1 MYKVRYRKNSY
12 DFYNG
17 EEYSIKEE
25 NYRPDILLFGLVET
39 VFDGMTA
46 QDYFVEL
53 RNYMDEVESYLK
65 EWFNFD
71 KSIIN
76 WDL

>member
-1 MYKVRYRKNSY
+1 MFHYEFIK
-12 DFYNG
+12 G

-25 NYRPDILLFGLVET
+25 KYRPDILLFGLVET

-46 QDYFVEL
+46 KDYFIEL

-65 EWFNFD
+65 AWFNFD
-71 KSIIN
+71 QSNIN